1 LSLNSKRKK
10 KFKMTTNSDH
20 DKVVAPDLL
29 KRDFSQAKDD
39 ERYVS
44 DITYIWTSEGGLYLA
59 VVIDL
64 VSRTVV
70 GWGGVGMVTGA
81 LRLAIANRRPAA
93 GLIHHSDRGLQY
105 VRHMQATAGA
115 ARLAGEDSKYKPH

>member
-1 LSLNSKRKK
+1 
-10 KFKMTTNSDH
+10 MTTNSDH

-39 ERYVS
+39 ESYVF
-44 DITYIWTSEGGLYLA
+44 DITYIWTSEGWLYLA

-70 GWGGVGMVTGA
+70 GWGGNGHRCVEVGY
-81 LRLAIANRRPAA
+81 R
-93 GLIHHSDRGLQY
+93 
-105 VRHMQATAGA
+105 
-115 ARLAGEDSKYKPH
+115 K